1 MILMDF
7 KEKKITVMG
16 LGTHGGGVGTSKFL
30 AKAGAK
36 VIATD
41 LKNAEELKESVE
53 ALRGLPIKFVLGQH
67 RIEDFSSVDMVIKN
81 PAVPSNSRYLAI
93 AKEHKIPIE
102 TDIGIFFE
110 LCPAPILG
118 VTGTRGKS
126 TTASLIFNII
136 KSYRN
141 NVFLAGNIRISALEK
156 LPRVKKDSLV
166 ILELSS
172 WQLEELRTHQKSPR
186 IAVVTNIFRD
196 HMNRYQSMGE
206 YVEAKKNIFRFQKKN
221 DSLILNYDDLTVREM
236 ARETKGVIYFYGKN
250 KAADLSERYRQGAW
264 LKDDKIVFGEEA
276 EEILSK
282 SDIKLKGEHNVYNI
296 LAAVT
301 VAKVNSISA
310 KNIKDAVVNFSGL
323 EGRLQLIKEVNGV
336 EYINDTTSTTP
347 EAAIAALKSFP
358 DKKIILITGGTDKNL
373 EYREMAAFLINHPNL
388 KKTIFMPGNATDKLI
403 QELKALS
410 QETSRSTSHAESMEQ
425 AVGEARGIAQEGD
438 IVLLSPAAASFGLF
452 KNEFDRGEK
461 FNLYVNQL

>member
-1 MILMDF
+1 
-7 KEKKITVMG
+7 MG

-221 DSLILNYDDLTVREM
+221 DSLILNYDDLKVRGM

-250 KAADLSERYRQGAW
+250 KAADLSEHYRQGAW

-282 SDIKLKGEHNVYNI
+282 SNIKLKGEHNVYNI

-388 KKTIFMPGNATDKLI
+388 KKTIFLPGNATDKLI

-410 QETSRSTSHAESMEQ
+410 QETNQSTSHAESMKQ
-425 AVGEARGIAQEGD
+425 AVEEARDIAQEGD